1 MTTACGSMF
10 RICSRHSNPSCP
22 LTASRLKFISSKTT
36 SGWNV
41 RIKCSIRAGCVVTL
55 IFCIYGSSSIFKA
68 NRTSSLSSIINIF
81 PFSSIQAKIQG
92 IQIPC
97 ACVPARFLCRIAR
110 DEKGLYRSNPWNF
123 TEFCGCNRKIQVKF
137 VVRNAF
143 SSIFVEKRYD
153 DKADY

>member
-10 RICSRHSNPSCP
+10 RICSRHSKPSCP

-68 NRTSSLSSIINIF
+68 NKTSSLSSIINIF
-81 PFSSIQAKIQG
+81 PFFRIIRISIYSKIFNKWVNRMQTNNG
-92 IQIPC
+92 ITIC
-97 ACVPARFLCRIAR
+97 I
-110 DEKGLYRSNPWNF
+110 
-123 TEFCGCNRKIQVKF
+123 CNIYII
-137 VVRNAF
+137 N
-143 SSIFVEKRYD
+143 S
-153 DKADY
+153 